1 MTLAIPK
8 KTILLSVIVISLS
21 FVTVT
26 VGAQVPS
33 FISDSLDSY
42 IERGMK
48 QWQIPGLAIAI
59 VKDGKVVLSKGYGVR
74 ELGKEDKVD
83 ENTLFI
89 IASNSKLFTGTSL
102 AKLDYEK
109 KLSLND
115 KVTQY
120 IPWFKLYDSASTKLV
135 NIKDMLCHRLGTKT
149 FQGDFTFW
157 DSNLPKDSIIWK
169 MRYLKP
175 AGQLQ
180 CRIPCSR
187 PGIRKSNRSALGGLC
202 TAKYSYSPRYE

>member
-1 MTLAIPK
+1 MIMK
-8 KTILLSVIVISLS
+8 RILPYFLFFISYSLLNLSASS
-21 FVTVT
+21 QT
-26 VGAQVPS
+26 PS
-33 FISDSLDSY
+33 FITDSLDSY

-74 ELGKEDKVD
+74 ELGKPDKVD

-89 IASNSKLFTGTSL
+89 IASNSKLFTGTSV

-115 KVTQY
+115 KITKY
-120 IPWFKLYDSASTKLV
+120 IPWFKLYDDNSTQLANV
-135 NIKDMLCHRLGTKT
+135 KDMLCHRIGTKT

-157 DSNLPKDSIIWK
+157 DSNLPKDSIVWK
-169 MRYLKP
+169 MR
-175 AGQLQ
+175 
-180 CRIPCSR
+180 
-187 PGIRKSNRSALGGLC
+187 
-202 TAKYSYSPRYE
+202 